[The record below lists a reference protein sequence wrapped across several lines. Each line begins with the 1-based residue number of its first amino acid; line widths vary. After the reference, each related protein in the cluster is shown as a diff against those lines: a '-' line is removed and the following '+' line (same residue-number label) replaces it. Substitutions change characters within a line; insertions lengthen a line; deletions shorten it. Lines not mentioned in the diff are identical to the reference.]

1 MVKYEND
8 YLMEVSLR
16 MDFLEEINL
25 NQSIA
30 DAHFKPI
37 LKERFPTAAFEKD
50 LLKDGEYHG
59 PMWIYQN
66 ENKQIQLNPSSL
78 ELVYNQDGYNSKEEL
93 IDDVKLIEEV
103 LNENE
108 IEETHYLS
116 LRFINEI
123 RPKFEKIENLSE
135 WINPQLI
142 NFDFKSGNSQIIRG
156 MSRFEY
162 KIDDGFFLN
171 FQFGQY
177 NANYPLPYI
186 KDNFILDYEARIKYA
201 DTRYLKKYTIKMH
214 QLINKFFQ
222 DSIGDGLRE
231 DMGEIDEEETNEKR
245 GE

>member
-25 NQSIA
+25 DQSIA
-30 DAHFKPI
+30 DENFRPI

-59 PMWIYQN
+59 PMWIYQKI
-66 ENKQIQLNPSSL
+66 NKQIQLNQSSL
-78 ELVYNQDGYNSKEEL
+78 ELVYNEDGYKCKKELFDDVEL
-93 IDDVKLIEEV
+93 IYKV
-103 LNENE
+103 LFENE
-108 IEETHYLS
+108 IDELRNYS

-123 RPKFEKIENLSE
+123 KPKFEKIDNLEE

-142 NFDFKSGNSQIIRG
+142 NFDFKSGDSKIIRG
-156 MSRFEY
+156 LSRFEY
-162 KIDDGFFLN
+162 EIEDGFYMN
-171 FQFGQY
+171 FQFGQC

-186 KDNFILDYEARIKYA
+186 KDNFILDFEACMDYA
-201 DTRYLKKYTIKMH
+201 ETRHLKKCAIRMH
-214 QLINKFFQ
+214 KLINEFFQ

-231 DMGEIDEEETNEKR
+231 DMGEIDE
-245 GE
+245 